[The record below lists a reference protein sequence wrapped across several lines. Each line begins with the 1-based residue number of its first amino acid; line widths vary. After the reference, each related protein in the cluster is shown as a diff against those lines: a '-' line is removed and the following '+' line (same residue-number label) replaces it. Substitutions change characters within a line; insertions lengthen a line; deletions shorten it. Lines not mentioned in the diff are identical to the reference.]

1 MVKKINKI
9 GAPINDREEAEGGES
24 GLNLSGGGGEVSR
37 CVSFTVQTRSLSGR
51 EKEPRSLQTVNRL

>member
-1 MVKKINKI
+1 MVEKKKKI

-24 GLNLSGGGGEVSR
+24 GLNLSWGGEVSR

-51 EKEPRSLQTVNRL
+51 EKAPRSLQTVNRL